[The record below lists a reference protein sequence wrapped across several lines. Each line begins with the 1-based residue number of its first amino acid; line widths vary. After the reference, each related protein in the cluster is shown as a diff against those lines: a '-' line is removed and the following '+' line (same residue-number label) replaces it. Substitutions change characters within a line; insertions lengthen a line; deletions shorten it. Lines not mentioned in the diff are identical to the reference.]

1 MSTFTKKFSIATI
14 SRVIKTGAF
23 QPFIKELCKTMNL
36 LCSGSTMGARIR
48 RKEMLA
54 LLKESHKVLS
64 AQAKQMGDTEAF
76 EAREEATKLSLKS
89 IKELAEKNTKVV
101 KETE

>member
-36 LCSGSTMGARIR
+36 LCSGSTMGARLR

-54 LLKESHKVLS
+54 LLAQSHKIL
-64 AQAKQMGDTEAF
+64 QGQCKQMGDAEAF
-76 EAREEATKLSLKS
+76 KEREEATATSLKA
-89 IKELAEKNTKVV
+89 IQDKGEK
-101 KETE
+101 

>member
-14 SRVIKTGAF
+14 SQVVKTGAF

-48 RKEMLA
+48 RKEMLE
-54 LLKESHKVLS
+54 LLKTSHKTLT
-64 AQAKQMGDTEAF
+64 AQCKQMGDVEAF
-76 EAREEATKLSLKS
+76 AALVEQNKTSLENLK
-89 IKELAEKNTKVV
+89 KLAEEDKKAG
-101 KETE
+101 EG

>member
-36 LCSGSTMGARIR
+36 LCTGSTMGARLR
-48 RKEMLA
+48 RKEMLT
-54 LLKESHKVLS
+54 LLSQSHKIL
-64 AQAKQMGDTEAF
+64 QGQCKQMGDTEAF
-76 EAREEATKLSLKS
+76 KEREEATATSLKA
-89 IKELAEKNTKVV
+89 IKEKGDK
-101 KETE
+101 